1 MVALKRDR
9 PPGAPPGHGAK
20 QERRGGIETVSNSRV
35 WAFISLG
42 KQERRGGIETLS
54 PSGSHGS
61 GSPKQERRGGIETV
75 FPSQEADESLHR
87 SRNAVVA
94 LKRHRLHL
102 RVGLESREAGT
113 PWWH

>member
-1 MVALKRDR
+1 MALKRDR

-42 KQERRGGIETLS
+42 KQERRGGIETADSRAEGTMREL
-54 PSGSHGS
+54 
-61 GSPKQERRGGIETV
+61 KQERRGGIETLG
-75 FPSQEADESLHR
+75 SSLQCG
-87 SRNAVVA
+87 SGAP
-94 LKRHRLHL
+94 
-102 RVGLESREAGT
+102 EAGT